1 MKLIK
6 VETVIIHVSS
16 NLEVTPEFEMNF
28 DLSQKAIETPFKN
41 SFIPTALEKNFS
53 LLMSSSERN

>member
-16 NLEVTPEFEMNF
+16 ILEVTPEFEMNF
-28 DLSQKAIETPFKN
+28 DLSQKARM
-41 SFIPTALEKNFS
+41 
-53 LLMSSSERN
+53 LL